1 MQTKILI
8 SLLISLS
15 IILAIQSYELGAHCN
30 TKRILTSWSSLLYDD
45 TEDHKEVYHSV
56 ASCASLRSSDNHAC
70 CYIKVKFRNKAADKK
85 FTHKGCIEVSGQEWG
100 NIDSFISSTKN
111 SINTTNIDKVDVDV
125 DCNSKFIKLT
135 ALVLLA
141 FLL

>member
-8 SLLISLS
+8 SVLVSLS
-15 IILAIQSYELGAHCN
+15 IISINSYTLGNTCN
-30 TKRILTSWSSLLYDD
+30 NKTILTSSGSLYYDD
-45 TEDHKEVYHSV
+45 ILDHKEAFNKIS
-56 ASCASLRSSDNHAC
+56 SCASLRSSQNTSC
-70 CYIKVKFRNKAADKK
+70 CYIKVKFRNRAADKK
-85 FTHKGCIEVSGQEWG
+85 YTHRGCIEVSGTEWSD
-100 NIDSFISSTKN
+100 IDSFIANTRN
-111 SINTTNIDKVDVDV
+111 RINTTNIDKVDVDV